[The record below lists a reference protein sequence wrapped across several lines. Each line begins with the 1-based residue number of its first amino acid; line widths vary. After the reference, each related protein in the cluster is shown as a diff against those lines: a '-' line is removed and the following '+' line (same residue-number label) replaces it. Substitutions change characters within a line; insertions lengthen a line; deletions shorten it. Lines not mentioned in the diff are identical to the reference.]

1 MDPAQSDNLS
11 FSDAFRGAGPG
22 GRGALILSSWFG
34 SGLFPVASGT
44 FGTLTAIPLVL
55 ISGLGTAWAVSILIA
70 VTGVGIWAAGRTE
83 DLLRKEDPSEVV
95 IDEVAGLSVTM
106 FLLPLSW
113 QSIALGFF
121 LFRFFDVAKPWP
133 VHPLEKL
140 KGGWGIVMDDLM
152 AGVYAHVLL
161 RAVLFLIM

>member
-1 MDPAQSDNLS
+1 
-11 FSDAFRGAGPG
+11 
-22 GRGALILSSWFG
+22 
-34 SGLFPVASGT
+34 
-44 FGTLTAIPLVL
+44 
-55 ISGLGTAWAVSILIA
+55 
-70 VTGVGIWAAGRTE
+70 
-83 DLLRKEDPSEVV
+83 
-95 IDEVAGLSVTM
+95 M